1 MTREMSPLFQIIP
14 RYGRI
19 YSTSCLLC
27 QGSEVFNARQ
37 RKKVQNKKKEASTN
51 LTLKLFNRMGKV
63 VVAMFT
69 IFALLMGAP
78 MDADAARYPPS
89 NTRHN
94 HSQTHDYHANN

>member
-1 MTREMSPLFQIIP
+1 MGVSIQRPVCFVKGRKFSMQDKGKRDRTKKRKQALISLFN
-14 RYGRI
+14 
-19 YSTSCLLC
+19 LL
-27 QGSEVFNARQ
+27 
-37 RKKVQNKKKEASTN
+37 
-51 LTLKLFNRMGKV
+51 NRMGKV

-94 HSQTHDYHANN
+94 HSQTHDYHAKN